1 MVCPMINACVLMRT
15 ERGKSDDV
23 VAKVRQLEGVKV
35 AFPTFGRY
43 DVVIDLEVEDFRTLG
58 QLVQKISRLSG
69 VVFTETL
76 IELQT

>member
-1 MVCPMINACVLMRT
+1 MRT
-15 ERGKSDDV
+15 ERGRSDDV

-35 AFPTFGRY
+35 AFSTFGRY
-43 DVVIDLEVEDFRTLG
+43 DVVIDLEIEDFKALG

-76 IELQT
+76 VELQA

>member
-1 MVCPMINACVLMRT
+1 MVNACILMRT
-15 ERGKSDDV
+15 ERGRSDDV

-43 DVVIDLEVEDFRTLG
+43 DVVVDVEVDDFKSLG

-76 IELQT
+76 VELQT

>member
-1 MVCPMINACVLMRT
+1 MVNACILMRT
-15 ERGKSDDV
+15 ERGRSDDV
-23 VAKVRQLEGVKV
+23 VAKVKQLEGVKV

-43 DVVIDLEVEDFRTLG
+43 DVVVDVEVDDFKSLG

-76 IELQT
+76 VELQT